1 MKNPGHLAELKH
13 PRMVDGWFA
22 TEDAPLPADPL
33 ERLVYYARLAPSS
46 HNSQPWK
53 FVVGAAEIDVFADLS
68 RWLKVSDPSRRE
80 LHASLGCAIEAIR
93 IAADYAQF
101 GSSVKYF
108 PVEYD
113 ETLVA
118 RVSIALGGPK
128 RAMPA
133 ASLLEHIVTRRT
145 SHKPFT
151 RERVVSDEDR
161 KVLYRSFEIGDVSLH
176 FLQERPAMLALAE
189 LEETA
194 DRRLFSNAAYRDE
207 LSAWVG
213 EGMLGTG
220 WLVSKL
226 GQFAVG
232 KLPVAERVAKD
243 DAARLASS
251 PLVALLSSRDDL
263 ATDAVQAGEAY
274 MRLALMAESKGIRV
288 QPVSQVLEV
297 SDTRAEVAKLF
308 SLGERVPQH
317 LFRMGYA
324 DGETGPR
331 RRRPLASMMIRAGA
345 A

>member
-13 PRMVDGWFA
+13 PRLVDGWIA
-22 TEDAPLPADPL
+22 SEDAPLPADPL

-53 FVVGAAEIDVFADLS
+53 FVVGEGEIDVFADLS
-68 RWLKVSDPSRRE
+68 RWLKVADPSRRE

-101 GSSVKYF
+101 GSKVQYF
-108 PVEYD
+108 PVAHD

-133 ASLLEHIVTRRT
+133 ASLLEHIVNRRT
-145 SHKPFT
+145 SHRPFN
-151 RERVVSDEDR
+151 REHVVSDEDR
-161 KVLYRSFEIGDVSLH
+161 KSLYRSFEIGDVSLH

-194 DRRLFSNAAYRDE
+194 DRRLFADAAYRDE
-207 LSAWVG
+207 LAKWVG
-213 EGMLGTG
+213 EGLMGTS

-232 KLPVAERVAKD
+232 KLPVGERVAKD

-251 PLVALLSSRDDL
+251 PLVALLSTRDDL
-263 ATDAVQAGEAY
+263 APDAVQAGEAF

-324 DGETGPR
+324 DAETGPR
-331 RRRPLASMMIRAGA
+331 RRRPLASMMIRAAGR
-345 A
+345 

>member
-1 MKNPGHLAELKH
+1 
-13 PRMVDGWFA
+13 
-22 TEDAPLPADPL
+22 
-33 ERLVYYARLAPSS
+33 
-46 HNSQPWK
+46 
-53 FVVGAAEIDVFADLS
+53 
-68 RWLKVSDPSRRE
+68 
-80 LHASLGCAIEAIR
+80 
-93 IAADYAQF
+93 
-101 GSSVKYF
+101 
-108 PVEYD
+108 
-113 ETLVA
+113 
-118 RVSIALGGPK
+118 
-128 RAMPA
+128 
-133 ASLLEHIVTRRT
+133 
-145 SHKPFT
+145 
-151 RERVVSDEDR
+151 
-161 KVLYRSFEIGDVSLH
+161 
-176 FLQERPAMLALAE
+176 MLALAE

-207 LSAWVG
+207 FSAWVG

-232 KLPVAERVAKD
+232 NLPVAERVAKD

-324 DGETGPR
+324 DAETGPR